1 MKYLQLPY
9 DEVRRLTFYLAMEE
23 HAAQLLKDDKSIDE
37 LFFTWRVRP
46 TVIFGRNQLIDSEV
60 NVAYCKQHG
69 IEYYRRKSGGGCV
82 YADMDNLMFSYITR
96 SDDVTT
102 TFARYTH
109 AIVAMLKDLGL
120 DASDTSRNDIMVE
133 GKKVSGN
140 AFYHIRGLGIGD
152 RGLGGGNQK
161 SGISIV
167 HGTMLYDTNMENM
180 LGAITPSATKLDSKG
195 VKSVKSHIT
204 TLNRYLTMSIEEFQQ
219 HAHSTLCD
227 GEIMLSD
234 SDIAAIERIEA
245 GYLTPEFILGNN
257 PRCNMERSGRIEG
270 VGEFKITLELNRNII
285 RHINLA
291 GDFFLLGDLDSITT
305 RLKGCHFTKEAVESA
320 LSDLDLSR
328 VIMNLTLRQFIGML
342 FEK

>member
-23 HAAQLLKDDKSIDE
+23 YAARLLKEDENIDE
-37 LFFTWRVRP
+37 IFFTWRVKP

-60 NVAYCKQHG
+60 NIAYCKAHN

-102 TFARYTH
+102 TFASYTH
-109 AIVAMLKDLGL
+109 AIVVMLKNLGL
-120 DASDTSRNDIMVE
+120 DASDSSRNDIMIE

-140 AFYHIRGLGIGD
+140 AFYHLP
-152 RGLGGGNQK
+152 
-161 SGISIV
+161 GISIV

-180 LGAITPSATKLDSKG
+180 LGAITPSSAKLDSKG

-219 HAHSTLCD
+219 HAQDTLCD
-227 GEIMLSD
+227 GVIKLSD
-234 SDIAAIERIEA
+234 DDVLAIEAIETC
-245 GYLTPEFILGNN
+245 YLTPEFVLGNN
-257 PRCNMERSGRIEG
+257 PRCNMERSGRIES

-285 RHINLA
+285 RDINIA
-291 GDFFLLGDLDSITT
+291 GDFFLLGDLDGLVS
-305 RLKGCHFTKEAVESA
+305 RLKGRQFITSEIEKA
-320 LSDLDLSR
+320 LGDLDISK
-328 VIMNLTLRQFIGML
+328 VIMNLKNADFIML
-342 FEK
+342 LMGES

>member
-23 HAAQLLKDDKSIDE
+23 YAAQLLKDDKSIDE

-60 NVAYCKQHG
+60 NVFYCKANG

-102 TFARYTH
+102 TFAHYTH
-109 AIVAMLKDLGL
+109 AIVTMLKDLGL
-120 DASDTSRNDIMVE
+120 DASDTSRNDIMIE

-140 AFYHIRGLGIGD
+140 AFYHLP
-152 RGLGGGNQK
+152 
-161 SGISIV
+161 GISIV

-180 LGAITPSATKLDSKG
+180 VKAITPSAAKLDSKG
-195 VKSVKSHIT
+195 VKSVQSHIT
-204 TLNRYLTMSIEEFQQ
+204 TLNRYLTMSIDEFQQ
-219 HAHSTLCD
+219 LSRATMCD
-227 GEIMLSD
+227 GEIMLD
-234 SDIAAIERIEA
+234 DNDIAAIESIEA
-245 GYLTPEFILGNN
+245 GYLSPEFILGNN

-270 VGEFKITLELNRNII
+270 VGDFKITLELNRNII
-285 RHINLA
+285 RNINIA
-291 GDFFLLGDLDSITT
+291 GDFFLLGDIDTIVA
-305 RLKGCHFTKEAVESA
+305 RLKGCQFTEAEIEKA
-320 LSDLDLSR
+320 LINLDLSR
-328 VIMNLTLRQFIGML
+328 LIMNLKNKDFINLLMRQ
-342 FEK
+342 

>member
-23 HAAQLLKDDKSIDE
+23 HAAQLLKDNKSIDE

-60 NVAYCKQHG
+60 NVKYCRENG

-102 TFARYTH
+102 TFSHYTH
-109 AIVAMLKDLGL
+109 AIVEMLQGLGL
-120 DASDTSRNDIMVE
+120 NASDNSRNDIMVD

-140 AFYHIRGLGIGD
+140 AFYHLP
-152 RGLGGGNQK
+152 
-161 SGISIV
+161 GISIV

-180 LGAITPSATKLDSKG
+180 VQAITPSATKLNSKG

-204 TLNRYLTMSIEEFQQ
+204 TLNQYLKMSIEEFQQ

-227 GEIMLSD
+227 G
-234 SDIAAIERIEA
+234 DITLDDNDITSIERIEA

-285 RHINLA
+285 RDINIA
-291 GDFFLLGDLDSITT
+291 GDFFLLGDLDSITS
-305 RLKGCHFTKEAVESA
+305 RLKGRKFAEDDIEEA
-320 LSDLDLSR
+320 LSDLNLSQ
-328 VIMNLTLRQFIGML
+328 VIMNLTLQQFIELL
-342 FEK
+342 FEKK

>member
-60 NVAYCKQHG
+60 NVAYCKEHG

-109 AIVAMLKDLGL
+109 AIVAMLKGLGL
-120 DASDTSRNDIMVE
+120 DASDTSRNDVMIE

-140 AFYHIRGLGIGD
+140 AFYHLP
-152 RGLGGGNQK
+152 
-161 SGISIV
+161 GISIV

-180 LGAITPSATKLDSKG
+180 VQAITPSAAKLDSKG

-219 HAHSTLCD
+219 HAHNTLCD
-227 GEIMLSD
+227 GEILLSD
-234 SDIAAIERIEA
+234 NDIAAIEHIEA
-245 GYLTPEFILGNN
+245 GYLTPKFILGNN

-270 VGEFKITLELNRNII
+270 VGDFRITLELNRNTI
-285 RHINLA
+285 RDINIA
-291 GDFFLLGDLDSITT
+291 GDFFLLGDLDSITSC
-305 RLKGCHFTKEAVESA
+305 LKGCKFSEAEMESA
-320 LSDLDLSR
+320 IGNLELSR
-328 VIMNLTLRQFIGML
+328 VIMNLKNSDFIDLLIRQ
-342 FEK
+342 

>member
-60 NVAYCKQHG
+60 NVAYCKANG

-140 AFYHIRGLGIGD
+140 AFYHLP
-152 RGLGGGNQK
+152 
-161 SGISIV
+161 GISIV

-180 LGAITPSATKLDSKG
+180 VQAITPSATKLNSKG

-204 TLNRYLTMSIEEFQQ
+204 TLNQYLTMSIEEFQQ
-219 HAHSTLCD
+219 HAHTTLCD
-227 GEIMLSD
+227 GEIILND
-234 SDIAAIERIEA
+234 NDISTIERIEA
-245 GYLTPEFILGNN
+245 SYLTPEFILGNN

-285 RHINLA
+285 RDINIA
-291 GDFFLLGDLDSITT
+291 GDFFLLGDLDSITS
-305 RLKGCHFTKEAVESA
+305 RLKGRKFAEDDIEEA
-320 LSDLDLSR
+320 LSDLNLSQ
-328 VIMNLTLRQFIGML
+328 VIMNLTLQQFIELL
-342 FEK
+342 FEKK

>member
-1 MKYLQLPY
+1 
-9 DEVRRLTFYLAMEE
+9 
-23 HAAQLLKDDKSIDE
+23 
-37 LFFTWRVRP
+37 
-46 TVIFGRNQLIDSEV
+46 
-60 NVAYCKQHG
+60 
-69 IEYYRRKSGGGCV
+69 
-82 YADMDNLMFSYITR
+82 
-96 SDDVTT
+96 
-102 TFARYTH
+102 
-109 AIVAMLKDLGL
+109 
-120 DASDTSRNDIMVE
+120 
-133 GKKVSGN
+133 
-140 AFYHIRGLGIGD
+140 
-152 RGLGGGNQK
+152 
-161 SGISIV
+161 
-167 HGTMLYDTNMENM
+167 M

-305 RLKGCHFTKEAVESA
+305 RLKGCRFTKEAVESA

-328 VIMNLTLRQFIGML
+328 VIMNLTKEQLINLLLG
-342 FEK
+342 

>member
-1 MKYLQLPY
+1 MKYLQLHY

-23 HAAQLLKDDKSIDE
+23 HAAQLLKDNKSIDE

-60 NVAYCKQHG
+60 NVAYCKANG

-102 TFARYTH
+102 TFAHYTH

-120 DASDTSRNDIMVE
+120 DASDTSRNDIMIE

-140 AFYHIRGLGIGD
+140 AFYHLP
-152 RGLGGGNQK
+152 
-161 SGISIV
+161 GISIV

-180 LGAITPSATKLDSKG
+180 VKAITPSAAKLDSKG
-195 VKSVKSHIT
+195 VKSVQSHIT
-204 TLNRYLTMSIEEFQQ
+204 TLNQYLTMSIEEFQR

-234 SDIAAIERIEA
+234 NDIAAIESIEA

-270 VGEFKITLELNRNII
+270 VGDFKITLELNRNVI
-285 RHINLA
+285 RDVNIA
-291 GDFFLLGDLDSITT
+291 GDFFLLGDLDSIVAQ
-305 RLKGCHFTKEAVESA
+305 LKGCQFIENEIDKAIGS
-320 LSDLDLSR
+320 LDLSR
-328 VIMNLTLRQFIGML
+328 VIMNLKNSDFINLLMRQ
-342 FEK
+342 

>member
-23 HAAQLLKDDKSIDE
+23 YAAQLLKDDKSIDE
-37 LFFTWRVRP
+37 LFFTWRVKP

-60 NVAYCKQHG
+60 NVAYCKEHS

-82 YADMDNLMFSYITR
+82 YADMDNIMFSYITR

-102 TFARYTH
+102 TFSHYTH
-109 AIVAMLKDLGL
+109 AIVEMLQGLGL
-120 DASDTSRNDIMVE
+120 NASDNSRNDVMVD

-140 AFYHIRGLGIGD
+140 AFYHLP
-152 RGLGGGNQK
+152 
-161 SGISIV
+161 GISIV

-180 LGAITPSATKLDSKG
+180 VQAITPSAAKLDSKG

-204 TLNRYLTMSIEEFQQ
+204 TLSEHLTMTINEFQQ
-219 HAHSTLCD
+219 YARNTLCD
-227 GEIMLSD
+227 SEIMLND
-234 SDIAAIERIEA
+234 NDVAAIERIEE

-257 PRCNMERSGRIEG
+257 PRCNMERSGRIDG

-285 RHINLA
+285 RDINIA
-291 GDFFLLGDLDSITT
+291 GDFFLLGDLEMITGHLRGT
-305 RLKGCHFTKEAVESA
+305 HFTQTAVSEA
-320 LSDLDLSR
+320 LSDVELSKI
-328 VIMNLTLRQFIGML
+328 VMNLDKQKFLNLMFHDNC
-342 FEK
+342 

>member
-60 NVAYCKQHG
+60 NVAYCKANG

-102 TFARYTH
+102 TFAHYTH

-120 DASDTSRNDIMVE
+120 DASDTSRNDIMIE

-140 AFYHIRGLGIGD
+140 AFYHLP
-152 RGLGGGNQK
+152 
-161 SGISIV
+161 GISIV

-180 LGAITPSATKLDSKG
+180 VKAITPSTAKLDSKG
-195 VKSVKSHIT
+195 VKSVQSHIT

-219 HAHSTLCD
+219 HAHDTLCD

-234 SDIAAIERIEA
+234 NDVAAIERIEE

-257 PRCNMERSGRIEG
+257 PRCNMELSDRIEG
-270 VGEFKITLELNRNII
+270 VGEFKINLELNRNII
-285 RHINLA
+285 RDINIA
-291 GDFFLLGDLDSITT
+291 GDFFLLGDLDTIIT
-305 RLKGCHFTKEAVESA
+305 RLKGRQFTETEIEKA
-320 LSDLDLSR
+320 LSDLTLSR
-328 VIMNLTLRQFIGML
+328 VIMNLTQEQFMRLI
-342 FEK
+342 FENRIRD

>member
-60 NVAYCKQHG
+60 NVAYCKANG

-102 TFARYTH
+102 TFAHYTH
-109 AIVAMLKDLGL
+109 AIVTMLKDLGL
-120 DASDTSRNDIMVE
+120 NASDTSRNDIMIE

-140 AFYHIRGLGIGD
+140 AFYHLP
-152 RGLGGGNQK
+152 
-161 SGISIV
+161 GISIV

-180 LGAITPSATKLDSKG
+180 VKAITPSAAKLDSKG
-195 VKSVKSHIT
+195 VKSVQSHIT
-204 TLNRYLTMSIEEFQQ
+204 TLNRYLTMSIDEFQQ
-219 HAHSTLCD
+219 HSCSTMCD
-227 GEIMLSD
+227 GEIMLD
-234 SDIAAIERIEA
+234 DNDIAAIESIEA
-245 GYLTPEFILGNN
+245 GYLSPEFILGNN
-257 PRCNMERSGRIEG
+257 PRCNMERNGRIEG
-270 VGEFKITLELNRNII
+270 VGDFKITLELNRNII
-285 RHINLA
+285 RNINIA
-291 GDFFLLGDLDSITT
+291 GDFFLLGDIDTIVA
-305 RLKGCHFTKEAVESA
+305 RLKGCQFTETEIEKA
-320 LSDLDLSR
+320 LINLDLSR
-328 VIMNLTLRQFIGML
+328 LIMNLKNKDFINLLMRQ
-342 FEK
+342 

>member
-23 HAAQLLKDDKSIDE
+23 YAAQLLKDNKSIDE

-60 NVAYCKQHG
+60 NVAYCKAHG

-102 TFARYTH
+102 TFAHYTH
-109 AIVAMLKDLGL
+109 AIVAMLKGLGL
-120 DASDTSRNDIMVE
+120 DASDNSRNDIMVE

-140 AFYHIRGLGIGD
+140 AFYHLP
-152 RGLGGGNQK
+152 
-161 SGISIV
+161 GISIV
-167 HGTMLYDTNMENM
+167 HGTMLYDTNMDNM
-180 LGAITPSATKLDSKG
+180 VQAITPSAAKLDSKG

-219 HAHSTLCD
+219 HAFRTLCD
-227 GEIMLSD
+227 GEITLSD
-234 SDIAAIERIEA
+234 SNIAAIERIEA
-245 GYLTPEFILGNN
+245 GYLTHEFILGNN

-285 RHINLA
+285 RSINIA
-291 GDFFLLGDLDSITT
+291 GDFFLLGDLDTIIT
-305 RLKGCHFTKEAVESA
+305 RLKGRQFTETEIEKA
-320 LSDLDLSR
+320 LSDLTLSR
-328 VIMNLTLRQFIGML
+328 VIMNLTQEQFMRLI
-342 FEK
+342 FENRIRD

>member
-23 HAAQLLKDDKSIDE
+23 HAAQLLKDNKSIDE

-60 NVAYCKQHG
+60 NVAYCKANG

-109 AIVAMLKDLGL
+109 AIVAMLKDLEL

-140 AFYHIRGLGIGD
+140 AFYHLP
-152 RGLGGGNQK
+152 
-161 SGISIV
+161 GISIV

-204 TLNRYLTMSIEEFQQ
+204 TLNRYLTMSIEEFRQ
-219 HAHSTLCD
+219 HAHRVLCD

-270 VGEFKITLELNRNII
+270 VGEFKITLELNRNIV

-305 RLKGCHFTKEAVESA
+305 RLKGCRFTKEAVESA

-328 VIMNLTLRQFIGML
+328 VIMNLTKEQLINLLLG
-342 FEK
+342 